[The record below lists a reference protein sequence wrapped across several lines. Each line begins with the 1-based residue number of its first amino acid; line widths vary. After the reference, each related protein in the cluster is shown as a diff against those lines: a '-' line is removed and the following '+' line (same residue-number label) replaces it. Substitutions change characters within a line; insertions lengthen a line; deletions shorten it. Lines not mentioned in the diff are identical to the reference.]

1 MTCLNAKIKVASQ
14 IWKCEVMMTN
24 MKELSQV
31 MFTNYPDC
39 VGVQELAQ
47 MLGIKRTKTY
57 ELLKNGIIK
66 SIKIGKDY
74 KISKFNVI
82 AYLMG
87 GEQV

>member
-1 MTCLNAKIKVASQ
+1 M
-14 IWKCEVMMTN
+14 EN
-24 MKELSQV
+24 MNEISTL
-31 MFTNYPDC
+31 MFKDFPDC
-39 VGVQELAQ
+39 VNARELQQ

-57 ELLKNGIIK
+57 ELLKNGTIK

-82 AYLMG
+82 AYLLG

>member
-1 MTCLNAKIKVASQ
+1 MRKSKSQ
-14 IWKCEVMMTN
+14 IRYGNVRVLMNN
-24 MKELSQV
+24 MKELSEV